1 MDGTPRIADVVGA
14 LHPHGAF
21 KVTYFYTALCI
32 YVATLAAFL
41 GWWARLP
48 R

>member
-1 MDGTPRIADVVGA
+1 MGLLESPTWLA
-14 LHPHGAF
+14 LHPHGGF

-32 YVATLAAFL
+32 YVATLTAFL